1 MPARHYNVTQ
11 MIAIS
16 EEQQTDN
23 NNATTTTTTTNNI
36 TSTTTSATAAAN
48 NTSTINN
55 TNTKIFTTYTNSINS
70 SCSNSSKTI
79 NTTTT
84 AAAAATSSATTIISA
99 AAAASALNGH
109 NKTNSKLK
117 PYNGYNN
124 KHTQQQQSLNTN
136 NITSTSINNS
146 SLISNC
152 ITANTTTTTTA
163 ANNVNDSRPL
173 NGNTNGLMIT
183 SSITNTNTVTTIS
196 TNMPPPP
203 PPVNDSQNTQSQ
215 QSDSI
220 PPGGSLWTALYDYEA
235 QGEDELSLQRGQ
247 VVLVLSMD
255 PNVSGDDGWWIGKIG
270 DKCGIFPSNFVT
282 NQDPMMINVPS
293 AIGDIQPHEIEYEE
307 LDIQEVIGVGGF
319 CKVHRG
325 YYRNEEV
332 AIKAA
337 RQTADEDMDT
347 MRDSVLQEAKL
358 FWALKHEN
366 IVSLRGVCLKPPK
379 LCLVMEYA
387 RGGSLNRILAGRK
400 IPPDVLVNW
409 AIQIAKGMNYLHNEA
424 PISVIHRDLKS
435 SNVLIFEA
443 IEGDNLHKKTLKITD
458 FGLARELYN
467 TTRMSAAGTYAWM
480 PPEVISR
487 GTYSKSSDVWSYGVL
502 LWELITGETPYKGF
516 DSLSVA
522 YGVAVNTLTLPIPKT
537 CPEAWGKLMK
547 SCWASDPHNR
557 PGFKDILLN
566 LEDIA
571 RSGFT
576 STPQE
581 SFHTMQDGWK
591 KEIAEVLHEL
601 RLKEKELRNKE
612 EQLRLIQM
620 QQHEQ
625 ANNLKIFEQ
634 QLRARELELM
644 GRELIIAQ
652 TIPKPN
658 KRRNKFKFKPK
669 KDPVQISLPT
679 EFRHTITTIRDQTCV
694 VPTPP
699 GSPAISGLR
708 IVALSPDG
716 FKGKTWGPSTVHQRE
731 RCHLNTAIHSTEW
744 HAANVTNSTSFSKS
758 APNLDKKAAAIRQ
771 QQQQQ
776 QQQQNSCN
784 TSPSSPTINNGYN
797 LNHSLHHLNNSH
809 SNLNASTSIT
819 TISPTGQPGQPG
831 SCTTLSLSS
840 PGFNTKDDWCSPIHT
855 LPGGG
860 PNLPIMSPNPYLL
873 SRFTSN
879 IPMPTLYAG
888 DAVRK
893 PKLSVIEVL
902 LYNMAALLAGVAA
915 GYDVRMSNVSPFHP
929 TLLSDVPAL
938 KAPMDMELPKVGGED
953 RRFAANTYHGTGN
966 RNRTALNSLTYEPSD
981 APDSPRRKTDSPLA
995 NNNKQTKQS
1004 SQTVAD
1010 SATAAVAAF
1019 SKFPH
1024 HQQQTHIPQPQ
1035 YQKSVTQP
1043 PTPQHYHHNNP
1054 PLQSQIRKMP
1064 STISTTTT
1072 SGLGSNFTNN
1082 TSGILSSSL
1091 GSHTQPPTP
1100 SPRRKISTS
1109 SFTENLEYSEQEDNL
1124 PIDKTFRDFH
1134 LGGQVGLATGSGVM
1148 GQEGMYAPQNYLRNG
1163 PSFSNDGGA
1172 YGAGAHR
1179 AGYLGS
1185 NYFPYRPEHQM
1196 TYERDCKSYP
1206 DYSYDYNH
1214 RLPNYYDYNY
1224 DPQPPPPPA
1233 PQQHHASPPVV
1244 RTPPPRVPQMGV
1256 TAAGHRRTPSTISN
1270 NSNYNQGYSLD
1281 YDEAV
1286 NQPYE
1291 YNSIAMPLT
1300 ADYAAVA
1307 YREPTNIIPTG
1318 AVPPPTKQELYKS
1331 SPKPTNR
1338 FMASNRNDVTTLNR
1352 MRDYENLPFN
1362 VSPLHKPLYQYR
1374 RGEGTPLHNTPQR
1387 TVYTRSR
1394 STPMSPINTKTS
1406 PPSPAPTQ
1414 GQHKPSSIPRLMPE
1428 RPDSLPFDTNNL
1440 TFSAGGKGGGGEVG
1454 RGVGTKLRSSLK
1466 KYNNYKTPNGV
1477 PLNGTTSSSVSATG
1491 GAAGAPSSCPQTIS
1505 NSNNTA
1511 NSTPTNP
1518 TPPDSYTS
1526 DDSSYLSAKEGSISS
1541 HSRVRFSPEA
1551 YLDANSPGGLNNPHS
1566 SSSTHKSLALY
1577 SRRMSRRNTADI
1589 SGSSTSPSS

>member
-23 NNATTTTTTTNNI
+23 NATTTNNNSTI
-36 TSTTTSATAAAN
+36 TTTSQQTTIAAAN
-48 NTSTINN
+48 VAYTLNNSSSSSSNTTST
-55 TNTKIFTTYTNSINS
+55 
-70 SCSNSSKTI
+70 SN
-79 NTTTT
+79 
-84 AAAAATSSATTIISA
+84 
-99 AAAASALNGH
+99 LNGH
-109 NKTNSKLK
+109 NKFNSNIAANNTKLK
-117 PYNGYNN
+117 PYNGY
-124 KHTQQQQSLNTN
+124 KHTSQNILNTN
-136 NITSTSINNS
+136 TNNTLTSSSHHTTTGNNVS
-146 SLISNC
+146 CISN
-152 ITANTTTTTTA
+152 
-163 ANNVNDSRPL
+163 DYKKPL
-173 NGNTNGLMIT
+173 NGNTNGIMAANNS
-183 SSITNTNTVTTIS
+183 SSITNTS
-196 TNMPPPP
+196 TNNTKLVMASSTAQTSS
-203 PPVNDSQNTQSQ
+203 DSHHSQSQ
-215 QSDSI
+215 HSDSI

-235 QGEDELSLQRGQ
+235 QGEDELTLQRGQ

-255 PNVSGDDGWWIGKIG
+255 PNVSGDEGWWIGKIG

-307 LDIQEVIGVGGF
+307 LDIREVIGVGGF

-325 YYRNEEV
+325 FYRKEEV

-379 LCLVMEYA
+379 LCLVMEFA

-557 PGFKDILLN
+557 PGFKDILSN

-601 RLKEKELRNKE
+601 RLKEKRFQTIEEELRNKE

-679 EFRHTITTIRDQTCV
+679 EFRHTITTIRDQNCV

-708 IVALSPDG
+708 IVA
-716 FKGKTWGPSTVHQRE
+716 R
-731 RCHLNTAIHSTEW
+731 
-744 HAANVTNSTSFSKS
+744 
-758 APNLDKKAAAIRQ
+758 
-771 QQQQQ
+771 
-776 QQQQNSCN
+776 
-784 TSPSSPTINNGYN
+784 Y
-797 LNHSLHHLNNSH
+797 
-809 SNLNASTSIT
+809 
-819 TISPTGQPGQPG
+819 
-831 SCTTLSLSS
+831 
-840 PGFNTKDDWCSPIHT
+840 NTKEDWCSPIHT

-938 KAPMDMELPKVGGED
+938 KAPMDMELPKVGED

-966 RNRTALNSLTYEPSD
+966 RNRTALSSLTYEPSD
-981 APDSPRRKTDSPLA
+981 ATDSPRRNTDSPLA
-995 NNNKQTKQS
+995 HTKQSNKQS
-1004 SQTVAD
+1004 SQN
-1010 SATAAVAAF
+1010 ATDNITTAF
-1019 SKFPH
+1019 NKFPQH
-1024 HQQQTHIPQPQ
+1024 HQQQSHIPQ
-1035 YQKSVTQP
+1035 YTKSVTQP
-1043 PTPQHYHHNNP
+1043 PTPQHYHHP
-1054 PLQSQIRKMP
+1054 QPMLQQQIRKMP

-1124 PIDKTFRDFH
+1124 PIDKAFRGFH
-1134 LGGQVGLATGSGVM
+1134 LGGQVGICGSG
-1148 GQEGMYAPQNYLRNG
+1148 QPPMYAPQDYLRNG

-1270 NSNYNQGYSLD
+1270 NSNYNQGFSLD
-1281 YDEAV
+1281 YDEAL
-1286 NQPYE
+1286 NQQYE
-1291 YNSIAMPLT
+1291 YNSMALPLNS
-1300 ADYAAVA
+1300 DYGGGGGVGGV
-1307 YREPTNIIPTG
+1307 YRETGIPTG

-1331 SPKPTNR
+1331 SPKPANR
-1338 FMASNRNDVTTLNR
+1338 FMTNTRNEISTLNR

-1387 TVYTRSR
+1387 TIYTRSR
-1394 STPMSPINTKTS
+1394 STPMSPINMKTS
-1406 PPSPAPTQ
+1406 PPSPAPTHA
-1414 GQHKPSSIPRLMPE
+1414 HKPSSIPRLMPE
-1428 RPDSLPFDTNNL
+1428 RPDSLPFDPNAL
-1440 TFSAGGKGGGGEVG
+1440 SFSS
-1454 RGVGTKLRSSLK
+1454 GVGTKLRSSLK
-1466 KYNNYKTPNGV
+1466 KYINYKTPNGA
-1477 PLNGTTSSSVSATG
+1477 PLNGS
-1491 GAAGAPSSCPQTIS
+1491 GAANTGSASAIPLPT
-1505 NSNNTA
+1505 NNTNTTTGTA

-1551 YLDANSPGGLNNPHS
+1551 FLDANSPGGLNNPHS

-1577 SRRMSRRNTADI
+1577 SRRLSRRNTADI

>member
-16 EEQQTDN
+16 EEQHTDN
-23 NNATTTTTTTNNI
+23 NINNSISTTSASNTATATTTYTISSITTTNNKA
-36 TSTTTSATAAAN
+36 TSVNKTKSTTTALITPYNGHNHLHHQPHQYRHNVIQSTVNTNTSTNTTTMIKDNVAPSLNGAAAN
-48 NTSTINN
+48 
-55 TNTKIFTTYTNSINS
+55 
-70 SCSNSSKTI
+70 
-79 NTTTT
+79 
-84 AAAAATSSATTIISA
+84 IIS
-99 AAAASALNGH
+99 N
-109 NKTNSKLK
+109 NN
-117 PYNGYNN
+117 PNN
-124 KHTQQQQSLNTN
+124 KNGANDSDIILSDQTISNVPNAISQQQE
-136 NITSTSINNS
+136 
-146 SLISNC
+146 
-152 ITANTTTTTTA
+152 
-163 ANNVNDSRPL
+163 
-173 NGNTNGLMIT
+173 
-183 SSITNTNTVTTIS
+183 
-196 TNMPPPP
+196 PPPP
-203 PPVNDSQNTQSQ
+203 PES
-215 QSDSI
+215 
-220 PPGGSLWTALYDYEA
+220 SLWTALYDYEA

-255 PNVSGDDGWWIGKIG
+255 PNISGDEGWWIGKIG
-270 DKCGIFPSNFVT
+270 DKVGIFPSNFVT
-282 NQDPMMINVPS
+282 NQDPMLINVPS

-325 YYRNEEV
+325 FYRNEEV

-337 RQTADEDMDT
+337 RQTADEDMET
-347 MRDSVLQEAKL
+347 MRDNVLQEAKL

-366 IVSLRGVCLKPPK
+366 IVALRGVCLKPPK

-409 AIQIAKGMNYLHNEA
+409 AIQIARGMNYLHNEA

-557 PGFKDILLN
+557 PGFKDVLLK

-612 EQLRLIQM
+612 EQLRRIQM

-652 TIPKPN
+652 NTPVPN
-658 KRRNKFKFKPK
+658 KRRGKFSKVRLKVMK
-669 KDPVQISLPT
+669 KEPVQISLPT
-679 EFRHTITTIRDQTCV
+679 GFRHTITTIRDQTCV
-694 VPTPP
+694 RTDTPP

-731 RCHLNTAIHSTEW
+731 RSNLHTTLRSPEW
-744 HAANVTNSTSFSKS
+744 HANVNTHSSFSKS
-758 APNLDKKAAAIRQ
+758 APNLDKKTTRL

-776 QQQQNSCN
+776 QQQQNGCSQP
-784 TSPSSPTINNGYN
+784 TSPTVPHSSATFIKNGFNVHQQHPSSGYN
-797 LNHSLHHLNNSH
+797 
-809 SNLNASTSIT
+809 A
-819 TISPTGQPGQPG
+819 
-831 SCTTLSLSS
+831 
-840 PGFNTKDDWCSPIHT
+840 KDDWCSPIPAIT
-855 LPGGG
+855 GVG
-860 PNLPIMSPNPYLL
+860 PNLPIMSPNPYVL

-938 KAPMDMELPKVGGED
+938 KAPLEVEFPNMVDD
-953 RRFAANTYHGTGN
+953 RRFAANTYHGPVKH
-966 RNRTALNSLTYEPSD
+966 NRTVLNSSTYEPNEQP
-981 APDSPRRKTDSPLA
+981 APPTRCNSPTRALAKETKTIKESPPEYF
-995 NNNKQTKQS
+995 NKLQLPQQLQQTKQPHFQA
-1004 SQTVAD
+1004 SQAI
-1010 SATAAVAAF
+1010 
-1019 SKFPH
+1019 K
-1024 HQQQTHIPQPQ
+1024 
-1035 YQKSVTQP
+1035 
-1043 PTPQHYHHNNP
+1043 
-1054 PLQSQIRKMP
+1054 KMP

-1072 SGLGSNFTNN
+1072 SGLGSNFTTN
-1082 TSGILSSSL
+1082 TSGMLSSSL
-1091 GSHTQPPTP
+1091 GSQTQPPTP

-1109 SFTENLEYSEQEDNL
+1109 SFTENLEYSEREDNSL
-1124 PIDKTFRDFH
+1124 ALKPYGEFH
-1134 LGGQVGLATGSGVM
+1134 LGDTGASIPMPMAGGRVSPFYGHM
-1148 GQEGMYAPQNYLRNG
+1148 GYLRNG

-1179 AGYLGS
+1179 AGYFGS
-1185 NYFPYRPEHQM
+1185 NYFPYRPDHQL

-1224 DPQPPPPPA
+1224 EPPPPPPPPA
-1233 PQQHHASPPVV
+1233 PQQSHHPTAAQMQV

-1256 TAAGHRRTPSTISN
+1256 SAAGHRRTPSTISN
-1270 NSNYNQGYSLD
+1270 SSNFNQTFSLD
-1281 YDEAV
+1281 YDESALL
-1286 NQPYE
+1286 YE
-1291 YNSIAMPLT
+1291 FNNYKGE
-1300 ADYAAVA
+1300 YGG
-1307 YREPTNIIPTG
+1307 YRETQLPTG
-1318 AVPPPTKQELYKS
+1318 IVPPPTKQELYKN
-1331 SPKPTNR
+1331 SPKATKRFGNNR
-1338 FMASNRNDVTTLNR
+1338 SEHTPMNR

-1362 VSPLHKPLYQYR
+1362 MSPLHKPIYHYR
-1374 RGEGTPLHNTPQR
+1374 GVEPLHTSAHPFQQTTSTLLIHGTPQR
-1387 TVYTRSR
+1387 SVYTRSR
-1394 STPMSPINTKTS
+1394 STPMSPINMRTS
-1406 PPSPAPTQ
+1406 PPSPAPVGPLKAPT
-1414 GQHKPSSIPRLMPE
+1414 PLILPE
-1428 RPDSLPFDTNNL
+1428 RPDSLPFDQSQLAFT
-1440 TFSAGGKGGGGEVG
+1440 TGA
-1454 RGVGTKLRSSLK
+1454 GTKLRSSLK
-1466 KYNNYKTPNGV
+1466 KYNSGNYKTPNGA
-1477 PLNGTTSSSVSATG
+1477 PPST
-1491 GAAGAPSSCPQTIS
+1491 AG
-1505 NSNNTA
+1505 
-1511 NSTPTNP
+1511 STPTNP
-1518 TPPDSYTS
+1518 TPPDSLTS

-1551 YLDANSPGGLNNPHS
+1551 YLDASPGTGTTTTSAN
-1566 SSSTHKSLALY
+1566 TTAAAAVTAQKLALY
-1577 SRRMSRRNTADI
+1577 QRCVTTRRHAGD
-1589 SGSSTSPSS
+1589 TSPSATS

>member
-23 NNATTTTTTTNNI
+23 NATTTNNNSTI
-36 TSTTTSATAAAN
+36 TTTSQQTTIAAAN
-48 NTSTINN
+48 VAYTLNNSSSSSSNTTST
-55 TNTKIFTTYTNSINS
+55 
-70 SCSNSSKTI
+70 SN
-79 NTTTT
+79 
-84 AAAAATSSATTIISA
+84 
-99 AAAASALNGH
+99 LNGH
-109 NKTNSKLK
+109 NKFNSNIAANNTKLK
-117 PYNGYNN
+117 PYNGY
-124 KHTQQQQSLNTN
+124 KHTSQNILNTN
-136 NITSTSINNS
+136 TNNTLTSSSHHTTTGNNVS
-146 SLISNC
+146 CISN
-152 ITANTTTTTTA
+152 
-163 ANNVNDSRPL
+163 DYKKPL
-173 NGNTNGLMIT
+173 NGNTNGIMAANNS
-183 SSITNTNTVTTIS
+183 SSITNTS
-196 TNMPPPP
+196 TNNTKLVMASSTAQTSS
-203 PPVNDSQNTQSQ
+203 DSHHSQSQ
-215 QSDSI
+215 HSDSI

-235 QGEDELSLQRGQ
+235 QGEDELTLQRGQ

-255 PNVSGDDGWWIGKIG
+255 PNVSGDEGWWIGKIG

-307 LDIQEVIGVGGF
+307 LDIREVIGVGGF

-325 YYRNEEV
+325 FYRKEEV

-379 LCLVMEYA
+379 LCLVMEFA

-557 PGFKDILLN
+557 PGFKDILSN

-679 EFRHTITTIRDQTCV
+679 EFRHTITTIRDQNCV

-708 IVALSPDG
+708 IVA
-716 FKGKTWGPSTVHQRE
+716 R
-731 RCHLNTAIHSTEW
+731 
-744 HAANVTNSTSFSKS
+744 
-758 APNLDKKAAAIRQ
+758 
-771 QQQQQ
+771 
-776 QQQQNSCN
+776 
-784 TSPSSPTINNGYN
+784 Y
-797 LNHSLHHLNNSH
+797 
-809 SNLNASTSIT
+809 
-819 TISPTGQPGQPG
+819 
-831 SCTTLSLSS
+831 
-840 PGFNTKDDWCSPIHT
+840 NTKEDWCSPIHT

-938 KAPMDMELPKVGGED
+938 KAPMDMELPKVGED

-966 RNRTALNSLTYEPSD
+966 RNRTALSSLTYEPSD
-981 APDSPRRKTDSPLA
+981 ATDSPRRNTDSPLA
-995 NNNKQTKQS
+995 HTKQSNKQS
-1004 SQTVAD
+1004 SQN
-1010 SATAAVAAF
+1010 ATDNITTAF
-1019 SKFPH
+1019 NKFPQH
-1024 HQQQTHIPQPQ
+1024 HQQQSHIPQ
-1035 YQKSVTQP
+1035 YTKSVTQP
-1043 PTPQHYHHNNP
+1043 PTPQHYHHP
-1054 PLQSQIRKMP
+1054 QPMLQQQIRKMP

-1124 PIDKTFRDFH
+1124 PIDKAFRGFH
-1134 LGGQVGLATGSGVM
+1134 LGGQVGICGSG
-1148 GQEGMYAPQNYLRNG
+1148 QPPMYAPQDYLRNG

-1270 NSNYNQGYSLD
+1270 NSNYNQGFSLD
-1281 YDEAV
+1281 YDEAL
-1286 NQPYE
+1286 NQQYE
-1291 YNSIAMPLT
+1291 YNSMALPLNS
-1300 ADYAAVA
+1300 DYGGGGGVGGV
-1307 YREPTNIIPTG
+1307 YRETGIPTG

-1331 SPKPTNR
+1331 SPKPANR
-1338 FMASNRNDVTTLNR
+1338 FMTNTRNEISTLNR

-1387 TVYTRSR
+1387 TIYTRSR
-1394 STPMSPINTKTS
+1394 STPMSPINMKTS
-1406 PPSPAPTQ
+1406 PPSPAPTHA
-1414 GQHKPSSIPRLMPE
+1414 HKPSSIPRLMPE
-1428 RPDSLPFDTNNL
+1428 RPDSLPFDPNAL
-1440 TFSAGGKGGGGEVG
+1440 SFSS
-1454 RGVGTKLRSSLK
+1454 GVGTKLRSSLK
-1466 KYNNYKTPNGV
+1466 KYINYKTPNGA
-1477 PLNGTTSSSVSATG
+1477 PLNGS
-1491 GAAGAPSSCPQTIS
+1491 GAANTGSASAIPLPT
-1505 NSNNTA
+1505 NNTNTTTGTA

-1551 YLDANSPGGLNNPHS
+1551 FLDANSPGGLNNPHS

-1577 SRRMSRRNTADI
+1577 SRRLSRRNTADI

>member
-1 MPARHYNVTQ
+1 MPAARHYNTVQTQ

-16 EEQQTDN
+16 EEQHTDN
-23 NNATTTTTTTNNI
+23 ASTSTSLVLQGAAIATTGTSAVVSQQQTTTTTNGFK
-36 TSTTTSATAAAN
+36 STVASQQNHSQQQT
-48 NTSTINN
+48 
-55 TNTKIFTTYTNSINS
+55 TKIKS
-70 SCSNSSKTI
+70 
-79 NTTTT
+79 
-84 AAAAATSSATTIISA
+84 
-99 AAAASALNGH
+99 
-109 NKTNSKLK
+109 
-117 PYNGYNN
+117 YNGYN
-124 KHTQQQQSLNTN
+124 STN
-136 NITSTSINNS
+136 LGAS
-146 SLISNC
+146 SG
-152 ITANTTTTTTA
+152 AE
-163 ANNVNDSRPL
+163 
-173 NGNTNGLMIT
+173 GNTNGNSKVIT
-183 SSITNTNTVTTIS
+183 TTASSTNTQIDSAIVTT
-196 TNMPPPP
+196 
-203 PPVNDSQNTQSQ
+203 QSG
-215 QSDSI
+215 SVPDV
-220 PPGGSLWTALYDYEA
+220 PDGSLWTALYDYEA
-235 QGEDELSLQRGQ
+235 QGEDELSLERGQ

-255 PNVSGDDGWWIGKIG
+255 PNVSGDEGWWIGKIG
-270 DKCGIFPSNFVT
+270 DKVGIFPSNFVT
-282 NQDPMMINVPS
+282 NHDPMMINVPS

-307 LDIQEVIGVGGF
+307 LDIEEVIGVGGF

-347 MRDSVLQEAKL
+347 MRDSVMQEAKL

-387 RGGSLNRILAGRK
+387 RGGSLNRVLAGRK

-409 AIQIAKGMNYLHNEA
+409 AIQIARGMNYLHNEA

-547 SCWASDPHNR
+547 SCWEGDPHNR
-557 PGFKDILLN
+557 PGFKDILMK

-620 QQHEQ
+620 QQHEH

-644 GRELIIAQ
+644 GRELIILQ

-658 KRRNKFKFKPK
+658 KRRNKIKFKPK

-679 EFRHTITTIRDQTCV
+679 GFRHKITTIRDQTCG

-708 IVALSPDG
+708 IVALSPEG

-731 RCHLNTAIHSTEW
+731 RTHLNTTLQATEW
-744 HAANVTNSTSFSKS
+744 HANVTTISKS
-758 APNLDKKAAAIRQ
+758 APNLDKKTARHQRELAAA
-771 QQQQQ
+771 
-776 QQQQNSCN
+776 SASS
-784 TSPSSPTINNGYN
+784 TPSSPTNNVNGFNINSSATTQGYN
-797 LNHSLHHLNNSH
+797 S
-809 SNLNASTSIT
+809 
-819 TISPTGQPGQPG
+819 
-831 SCTTLSLSS
+831 
-840 PGFNTKDDWCSPIHT
+840 KDDWCSPIHT

-888 DAVRK
+888 DAIRK

-938 KAPMDMELPKVGGED
+938 KAAPIEMELPKVTATDD

-966 RNRTALNSLTYEPSD
+966 RNRTALSSLTYEPSE
-981 APDSPRRKTDSPLA
+981 PPGSPRRSDATATDSPLA
-995 NNNKQTKQS
+995 QQKQKQAFNI
-1004 SQTVAD
+1004 TD
-1010 SATAAVAAF
+1010 SPTPFHKYNPSPLGLPALPAQ
-1019 SKFPH
+1019 H
-1024 HQQQTHIPQPQ
+1024 HHG
-1035 YQKSVTQP
+1035 KSVTQP
-1043 PTPQHYHHNNP
+1043 PTPQHYGQQ
-1054 PLQSQIRKMP
+1054 LQQIRKMP

-1124 PIDKTFRDFH
+1124 PIEKSFRDFR
-1134 LGGQVGLATGSGVM
+1134 LGGGGTQQPM
-1148 GQEGMYAPQNYLRNG
+1148 FAPKDYLRNG

-1185 NYFPYRPEHQM
+1185 NYFPYRPEHQL

-1224 DPQPPPPPA
+1224 EPQPPPPPA

-1256 TAAGHRRTPSTISN
+1256 SAAGHRRTPSTISN
-1270 NSNYNQGYSLD
+1270 NSNYNQGYAID
-1281 YDEAV
+1281 YDEATTH
-1286 NQPYE
+1286 PYE
-1291 YNSIAMPLT
+1291 YNNVAILPHT
-1300 ADYAAVA
+1300 DYGPHRDPALPAGAVA
-1307 YREPTNIIPTG
+1307 
-1318 AVPPPTKQELYKS
+1318 PPTKQELYKN
-1331 SPKPTNR
+1331 SPKPAHR
-1338 FMASNRNDVTTLNR
+1338 FITSNRNDISSLNR

-1362 VSPLHKPLYQYR
+1362 TSPLHKPLYQYR
-1374 RGEGTPLHNTPQR
+1374 DTGGVSSLHHTPQR
-1387 TVYTRSR
+1387 TMYTRSR
-1394 STPMSPINTKTS
+1394 STPMSPINMKTS
-1406 PPSPAPTQ
+1406 PPSPAPTAP
-1414 GQHKPSSIPRLMPE
+1414 KPKSAHATSASRIIPE
-1428 RPDSLPFDTNNL
+1428 RPDSLPFDPNNMA
-1440 TFSAGGKGGGGEVG
+1440 FMSAM
-1454 RGVGTKLRSSLK
+1454 GTKLRSSLK
-1466 KYNNYKTPNGV
+1466 KYNNYKTPNGA
-1477 PLNGTTSSSVSATG
+1477 PLNAT
-1491 GAAGAPSSCPQTIS
+1491 S
-1505 NSNNTA
+1505 NSAGGTA
-1511 NSTPTNP
+1511 GSTPTNP
-1518 TPPDSYTS
+1518 TPPDSLTS

-1541 HSRVRFSPEA
+1541 HSRVRFSPDA
-1551 YLDANSPGGLNNPHS
+1551 YTDALSPVAAANATNAS
-1566 SSSTHKSLALY
+1566 QKSLALY
-1577 SRRMSRRNTADI
+1577 SRRLSRRNTADI